1 MKISA
6 KGRYAL
12 SSLIV
17 MTQNYES
24 GQYINISKIAEQLGF
39 SRLYCEQVFAL
50 LKKNGLVRS
59 IKGAQGGYQ
68 MMLSP
73 KQISVYDVLSI
84 TENTIFDQNE
94 ETVAEKAPEIEQ
106 TLQTK
111 IFQLI
116 DQTLKQTLQKISLYD
131 LSLDVEKNKKNDS
144 FMFFI

>member
-12 SSLIV
+12 CSLIV
-17 MTQNYES
+17 MTQNYEN
-24 GQYINISKIAEQLGF
+24 GQYINLSRIADQLGV
-39 SRLYCEQVFAL
+39 SRLYCEQVFSL

-73 KQISVYDVLSI
+73 KQISVYDVLNI
-84 TENTIFDQNE
+84 TENTIFDHNE
-94 ETVAEKAPEIEQ
+94 ETVAVKAPEIEQ
-106 TLQTK
+106 TLQERV
-111 IFQLI
+111 FQTI
-116 DQTLKQTLQKISLYD
+116 DHVLQKSLQTISLYD
-131 LSLDVEKNKKNDS
+131 LSLDVERHKQNDS

>member
-12 SSLIV
+12 CSLIV
-17 MTQNYES
+17 MTQNYGN
-24 GQYINISKIAEQLGF
+24 GQYMNLSRITEQLGF

-73 KQISVYDVLSI
+73 KQISVYDVLNI
-84 TENTIFDQNE
+84 TENVIFDRNE
-94 ETVAEKAPEIEQ
+94 ETVSEKAPEIEQ
-106 TLQTK
+106 TLQEK
-111 IFQLI
+111 VFQTMDYALQQSL
-116 DQTLKQTLQKISLYD
+116 QTISLYD
-131 LSLDVEKNKKNDS
+131 LSLDVEKHKQNDS

>member
-24 GQYINISKIAEQLGF
+24 GQYINLSKIAEQLGF
-39 SRLYCEQVFAL
+39 SRLYCEQVFSL

-73 KQISVYDVLSI
+73 KQISVYDVLYI

-94 ETVAEKAPEIEQ
+94 ETIAERSPEVEQ
-106 TLQTK
+106 TLRDKVFTV
-111 IFQLI
+111 I
-116 DQTLKQTLQKISLYD
+116 DRTLEKTLKAISLYD
-131 LSLDVEKNKKNDS
+131 LSLDVERNKKNDS

>member
-1 MKISA
+1 
-6 KGRYAL
+6 
-12 SSLIV
+12 
-17 MTQNYES
+17 
-24 GQYINISKIAEQLGF
+24 
-39 SRLYCEQVFAL
+39 
-50 LKKNGLVRS
+50 
-59 IKGAQGGYQ
+59 

-116 DQTLKQTLQKISLYD
+116 DQTLKQNPSKDFSL
-131 LSLDVEKNKKNDS
+131 
-144 FMFFI
+144 